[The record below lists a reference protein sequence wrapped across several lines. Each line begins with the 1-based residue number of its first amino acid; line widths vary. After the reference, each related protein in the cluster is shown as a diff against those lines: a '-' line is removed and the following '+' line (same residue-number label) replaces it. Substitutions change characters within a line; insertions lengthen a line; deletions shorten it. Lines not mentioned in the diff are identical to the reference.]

1 MEKLNT
7 IMDKITPNIMTFLQS
22 LIICV
27 VSFFTNLYVAGKCLF
42 VYFSTNSLQDFSVK
56 NYNKIISEEIE
67 SHHNPVLSNI
77 GVYVCMC
84 IYVNILWVILENL
97 TIPLLGSILWWIFI
111 WGFVFGLKEKVSG
124 EFFSKLKMP

>member
-27 VSFFTNLYVAGKCLF
+27 VSFFTNVYVAGKCFF
-42 VYFSTNSLQDFSVK
+42 VYFSTNSLQDFSIR

-67 SHHNPVLSNI
+67 RHHNPVLSNI
-77 GVYVCMC
+77 GVYVGMC
-84 IYVNILWVILENL
+84 FYVNILWVILENL
-97 TIPLLGSILWWIFI
+97 TVPLLGSILWWVFA
-111 WGFVFGLKEKVSG
+111 WGFVFGLKEKVG
-124 EFFSKLKMP
+124 GGIFSKLKMP